1 MKCVVCPQNRETL
14 RRARAFIDRHY
25 NQPIT
30 LERTSREAGFSPFHF
45 IRLFRAVYKQTPH
58 QYLIQRRIEKAKE
71 LLQDDD
77 LSITD
82 ICYAVGFASPGSF
95 STLFRR
101 TVGLSPSAYR
111 QSVCPAHRQAFVPLC
126 FQVKHGIGAASD
138 L

>member
-1 MKCVVCPQNRETL
+1 MKSVVSPQHHEPL

-25 NQPIT
+25 SQPIT

-58 QYLIQRRIEKAKE
+58 QYLMQRRIEKAKE
-71 LLQDDD
+71 LLQADE
-77 LSITD
+77 LTITE

-111 QSVCPAHRQAFVPLC
+111 KRVCPARRQVFIPLC
-126 FQVKHGIGAASD
+126 FQVKHGIGAAPD
-138 L
+138 A